1 MLKLMDKKIIII
13 LRSEILLN
21 WTYTL
26 ALQDEVPLTDMTY
39 VVGAQKNRLNET
51 VLLSIPN
58 ICLNRLLMDKKII
71 II

>member
-1 MLKLMDKKIIII
+1 MFKLIDKKIIII

-26 ALQDEVPLTDMTY
+26 ALQVEVPLTDMTY

-58 ICLNRLLMDKKII
+58 ICFNRLLMDKKII